1 MWNQTEINRLLASIA
16 HTIPPM
22 TEEGFEKVEEWY
34 NRGLPTT
41 KQWTARQ
48 LFKKYKQLT
57 TGDATGQGGG
67 LSSNQSQFRR
77 LGEICKECTDQNKK
91 PDREQSCWLRELKK
105 NAPTPTLQFNV
116 STINTSHTRRTISR
130 GIVLLIIIVFI
141 V

>member
-48 LFKKYKQLT
+48 LFKKYEQLVYLVISLNFVDWVKYAKSVRIKT
-57 TGDATGQGGG
+57 R
-67 LSSNQSQFRR
+67 SRIESNLVGYES
-77 LGEICKECTDQNKK
+77 
-91 PDREQSCWLRELKK
+91 
-105 NAPTPTLQFNV
+105 
-116 STINTSHTRRTISR
+116 
-130 GIVLLIIIVFI
+130 
-141 V
+141 

>member
-1 MWNQTEINRLLASIA
+1 MWNQAEINRLLASIA

-91 PDREQSCWLRELKK
+91 PETQAAASD
-105 NAPTPTLQFNV
+105 
-116 STINTSHTRRTISR
+116 TSD
-130 GIVLLIIIVFI
+130 GDLI
-141 V
+141 

>member
-1 MWNQTEINRLLASIA
+1 MPRKGKNVLTMWNQAEINRLLASIA

-67 LSSNQSQFRR
+67 LCR
-77 LGEICKECTDQNKK
+77 LDA
-91 PDREQSCWLRELKK
+91 RM
-105 NAPTPTLQFNV
+105 V
-116 STINTSHTRRTISR
+116 SRIRVFSAFETSW
-130 GIVLLIIIVFI
+130 
-141 V
+141 